1 MEANVSS
8 RGPASTSGQETACPG
23 RRFQVDSVSE
33 KHDYLDSGVEA
44 EMPAETSPNDP
55 HEAGS
60 DNDAKQDSGEAIP
73 SGRRRFRVN
82 FVSPDLPEEIP
93 VRSMPTDW
101 DQDDEQE
108 EQDDS
113 YPWNQE
119 THSHTYY
126 QRTFGQNTLDA
137 VPWVDFYR
145 QTAGACTPARP
156 TLEQLHGEEEIE
168 GMGFANGGR
177 PSRTD
182 PELGI
187 AGAHLGAVKFGWVR
201 GVLVRCL
208 LNIWGVMLFI
218 RLSWIVG
225 QAGIGL
231 TVAIILICSLVTIV
245 TTLSMAAICTNGN
258 ICGGGAYYLISRSL
272 GPECGGS
279 IGLIFSFANAVAV
292 AMYVVG
298 FSETVRDLLVVN
310 GLGIVDPAN
319 DVRIIGLITVTL
331 LLGISMAGM
340 EWEAKAQLA
349 LMVILLM
356 AICDFFVGSA
366 LHPSSQQQVQGFL
379 GYHGKVMVENMGPD
393 FRGENFFSMFS
404 IFFPAATGILAGANI
419 SGDLKDPQRAI
430 PKGTILAILISSLV
444 YIITAICIGCT
455 IVRDAPGMLN
465 LTDAT
470 INATNLLSTPATY
483 TAMALFGTDHVVS
496 KCDDAACHLGH
507 DFSSCKVQS
516 CSFGLMNDFQ
526 VMSMVSGFGPLI
538 TAGIFSAT
546 LSSALASL
554 VSAPKVFQALCQDK
568 IFPYIEIFS
577 RGHGK
582 GNEPIRGYAL
592 TFVIAAGF
600 ILIGELN
607 AIAPIISNFFLA
619 SYALINFSC
628 FHASIARSPGW
639 RPGFHYYNQW
649 LSLLGSIV
657 CCAIMFVLNWLAALV
672 TSALVLALYLYVAYS
687 KPDVNWGSSTQALTY
702 LQALQG
708 TLRLASVPDHVK
720 NFRPQCLV
728 LTGDP
733 RTRPALVELSLT
745 FTHNMGLMVCGHV
758 IKGRACY
765 LRHAEMQTVLSKAFY
780 TPVCAPSLRTGVQHL
795 LQAAGLGKMRPNT
808 LVLGFKQNWQ
818 QAPPQELEDY
828 ISTIHDAFDMNCGV
842 IIFRLREGFDISS
855 LLHKLDTANGQ
866 CAWWEGGD
874 EEEDMGEESER
885 IEDADEKLG
894 SDKSKGEELTDKEKT
909 QLDSSRRFGRAQS
922 AGTIDVWWLFDDG
935 GLTLLIPH
943 LLTTKKKW
951 RNCRIRIFIGGKISR
966 IDQDRRMMAS
976 LLSKFRIDF
985 SHIEVLGDINSR
997 PSQCS
1002 VHAFEELIKPFQEP
1016 EEDEDVENEG
1026 NLRCSNSNGGTV
1038 NTEEEERRTN
1048 KYFENEED
1056 PELISE
1062 DSLETYHDKTYRQIR
1077 LNELLHQHSRDA
1089 SLIVITLP
1097 VARKGAV
1104 PNPLYMAWLEALS
1117 RDLPPTLLIR
1127 GNQQSVLTF
1136 YS

>member
-1 MEANVSS
+1 MEPNANG
-8 RGPASTSGQETACPG
+8 RGASTTSGPETASPA

-33 KHDYLDSGVEA
+33 KHDHLDSGVEA
-44 EMPAETSPNDP
+44 ELPAETCCIDGRK
-55 HEAGS
+55 AGS
-60 DNDAKQDSGEAIP
+60 DDDDGPKQDSGEAIP

-93 VRSMPTDW
+93 LKSTSADW
-101 DQDDEQE
+101 DQEDEQE
-108 EQDDS
+108 EDDDDS
-113 YPWNQE
+113 YPWSQD

-137 VPWVDFYR
+137 VPWVDYYR
-145 QTAGACTPARP
+145 QTAGPGRPARP
-156 TLEQLHGEEEIE
+156 TLEQLHGELE
-168 GMGFANGGR
+168 GVGFANGGR

-187 AGAHLGAVKFGWVR
+187 PGAYAGAVKFGWVR

-208 LNIWGVMLFI
+208 LNIWGVMLFL

-225 QAGIGL
+225 QAGIGECNL
-231 TVAIILICSLVTIV
+231 GCFSSFSGFLFFFFSL
-245 TTLSMAAICTNGN
+245 
-258 ICGGGAYYLISRSL
+258 
-272 GPECGGS
+272 
-279 IGLIFSFANAVAV
+279 FSPF
-292 AMYVVG
+292 
-298 FSETVRDLLVVN
+298 FHH
-310 GLGIVDPAN
+310 PAN

-349 LMVILLM
+349 LMVILLI
-356 AICDFFVGSA
+356 AICDFFVGSV

-379 GYHGKVMVENMGPD
+379 GYNGKVMAENMGPD
-393 FRGENFFSMFS
+393 FRGENFFSIFS

-444 YIITAICIGCT
+444 YIA
-455 IVRDAPGMLN
+455 
-465 LTDAT
+465 
-470 INATNLLSTPATY
+470 LSTPATFS
-483 TAMALFGTDHVVS
+483 AMALFGPDHVVT

-568 IFPYIEIFS
+568 IFPYIEIFA

-592 TFVIAAGF
+592 TFMIAVGF

-657 CCAIMFVLNWLAALV
+657 CCGIMFVLNWLAALI
-672 TSALVLALYLYVAYS
+672 TCALVLALYLYVAYS

-702 LQALQG
+702 LQALQR

-758 IKGRACY
+758 IKVMR
-765 LRHAEMQTVLSKAFY
+765 RQHAEMQTVLSKAFY
-780 TPVCAPSLRTGVQHL
+780 TPVCAPSLRIGVQHL
-795 LQAAGLGKMRPNT
+795 LQAVGLGKMRPNT
-808 LVLGFKQNWQ
+808 LVLGFKQKWQ
-818 QAPPQELEDY
+818 QVSSQELEDY
-828 ISTIHDAFDMNCGV
+828 I
-842 IIFRLREGFDISS
+842 R
-855 LLHKLDTANGQ
+855 
-866 CAWWEGGD
+866 
-874 EEEDMGEESER
+874 
-885 IEDADEKLG
+885 
-894 SDKSKGEELTDKEKT
+894 EELTDKEKI
-909 QLDSSRRFGRAQS
+909 QLESSHRFGRAQS

-966 IDQDRRMMAS
+966 IDHDRRMMAT

-985 SHIEVLGDINSR
+985 SDIEVLGDINSR

-1016 EEDEDVENEG
+1016 EEDENEG
-1026 NLRCSNSNGGTV
+1026 NLRCSNRDGGTV
-1038 NTEEEERRTN
+1038 PNKEDERKAN
-1048 KYFENEED
+1048 KEFENGED
-1056 PELISE
+1056 LELISE
-1062 DSLETYHDKTYRQIR
+1062 DM
-1077 LNELLHQHSRDA
+1077 
-1089 SLIVITLP
+1089 
-1097 VARKGAV
+1097 ARKGAV
-1104 PNPLYMAWLEALS
+1104 PSALYMAWLEALS